1 MSRLPKLI
9 SFALFIV
16 LCMSSAWWL
25 MPLFSPAPRALSAP
39 ASPTLSAPNLSAAA
53 ALLGGQT
60 SLATNNQYQLT
71 GIVRA
76 QDARDSV
83 AILSTA
89 GQPAISVKVGTK
101 LAAEMSV
108 SEIHADYVLLD
119 DHGHAKRIA
128 LASENKAALKVNP
141 PPNPNQLKSFSP

>member
-1 MSRLPKLI
+1 MSRLPRLL
-9 SFALFIV
+9 SFALFIA
-16 LCMSSAWWL
+16 LCVSSAWWL

-60 SLATNNQYQLT
+60 SSAANNAYQLT

-76 QDARDSV
+76 QNALDSV
-83 AILSTA
+83 AILSTV

-101 LAAEMSV
+101 LAAEISV
-108 SEIHADYVLLD
+108 SEIHADAVLLN
-119 DHGHAKRIA
+119 DHGNVKRIA
-128 LASENKAALKVNP
+128 IAVENKAALKVN
-141 PPNPNQLKSFSP
+141 QLSPAAIQ

>member
-1 MSRLPKLI
+1 MSRLPRLI
-9 SFALFIV
+9 SFALFLA
-16 LCMSSAWWL
+16 LCVSSAWWL

-60 SLATNNQYQLT
+60 SSAANNAYQLT

-76 QDARDSV
+76 QNAHDSV

-89 GQPAISVKVGTK
+89 GQAPFSVKVGAK
-101 LAAEMSV
+101 LAAEISV
-108 SEIHADYVLLD
+108 SEIHADAVLLN
-119 DHGHAKRIA
+119 DHGSVKRIA
-128 LASENKAALKVNP
+128 LAIENKSALNV
-141 PPNPNQLKSFSP
+141 NQLSPAATQ